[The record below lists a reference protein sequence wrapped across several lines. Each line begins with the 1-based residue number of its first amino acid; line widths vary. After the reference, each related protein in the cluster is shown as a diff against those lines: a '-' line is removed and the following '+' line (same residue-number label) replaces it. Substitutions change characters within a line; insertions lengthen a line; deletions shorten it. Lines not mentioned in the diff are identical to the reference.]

1 MPESKS
7 KLNLYT
13 FIKFLAAI
21 LVIRDH
27 VGFDFPSIFLP
38 SFITKIFPFLNF
50 NLGFLLTGTSE
61 SGTWAVALFFVLSG
75 FLIFKN
81 FLSGKYSFHF
91 KSIAKFYFG
100 RIIRIAPLY
109 YFLSLFGL
117 FFVFSS
123 LLNPQNNQ
131 LNKVL
136 EIMTFNYDPNLWFN
150 YAYWTVGVEMIFYV
164 LAPFV
169 FGFCL
174 FLLSFFD
181 IVARIFWSAFRSIF
195 LNFLKKINY
204 NPKLPNNTL
213 VKKSKESSNFSKQN
227 GRNWGFFFLGI
238 IFWVLGLN
246 YIWTIRFYFGGVIDG
261 QFFKN
266 LHSLRD
272 FTIWFGVFVSG
283 MGLAMVIHFIS
294 SLVLKSKEQRTE
306 NSQQNNLLTVSLSQN
321 SLAEKKKNCEA
332 KCLKIWQQQ
341 LKVWLIVC
349 ESLAKISFLLT
360 LLVLLWPFTTL
371 KITLEVS
378 VVYTVL
384 ATSFFIFWV
393 ELAEIISK
401 KIQTLKNLENSKNL
415 LKNLENN
422 QIENHQIEAKIV
434 SKLKNAKNFLI
445 HQINQISKTS
455 YGIFLVHVL
464 ILVKFNDIYE
474 KTLRDSFGKIN
485 AGIIIWL
492 SVAFLS
498 VLTSMF
504 LQKSIE
510 NPSHIWLTNWQKRLN
525 KNSQPKKNNCL
536 KPLNQKALE
545 N

>member
-1 MPESKS
+1 M
-7 KLNLYT
+7 
-13 FIKFLAAI
+13 
-21 LVIRDH
+21 
-27 VGFDFPSIFLP
+27 
-38 SFITKIFPFLNF
+38 
-50 NLGFLLTGTSE
+50 
-61 SGTWAVALFFVLSG
+61 
-75 FLIFKN
+75 
-81 FLSGKYSFHF
+81 
-91 KSIAKFYFG
+91 
-100 RIIRIAPLY
+100 
-109 YFLSLFGL
+109 
-117 FFVFSS
+117 
-123 LLNPQNNQ
+123 
-131 LNKVL
+131 
-136 EIMTFNYDPNLWFN
+136 
-150 YAYWTVGVEMIFYV
+150 
-164 LAPFV
+164 
-169 FGFCL
+169 
-174 FLLSFFD
+174 
-181 IVARIFWSAFRSIF
+181 
-195 LNFLKKINY
+195 
-204 NPKLPNNTL
+204 
-213 VKKSKESSNFSKQN
+213 
-227 GRNWGFFFLGI
+227 
-238 IFWVLGLN
+238 
-246 YIWTIRFYFGGVIDG
+246 
-261 QFFKN
+261 
-266 LHSLRD
+266 
-272 FTIWFGVFVSG
+272 
-283 MGLAMVIHFIS
+283 
-294 SLVLKSKEQRTE
+294 
-306 NSQQNNLLTVSLSQN
+306 
-321 SLAEKKKNCEA
+321 
-332 KCLKIWQQQ
+332 
-341 LKVWLIVC
+341 
-349 ESLAKISFLLT
+349 
-360 LLVLLWPFTTL
+360 
-371 KITLEVS
+371 
-378 VVYTVL
+378 VYTVL

>member
-1 MPESKS
+1 M
-7 KLNLYT
+7 
-13 FIKFLAAI
+13 
-21 LVIRDH
+21 
-27 VGFDFPSIFLP
+27 
-38 SFITKIFPFLNF
+38 
-50 NLGFLLTGTSE
+50 
-61 SGTWAVALFFVLSG
+61 
-75 FLIFKN
+75 
-81 FLSGKYSFHF
+81 
-91 KSIAKFYFG
+91 
-100 RIIRIAPLY
+100 
-109 YFLSLFGL
+109 
-117 FFVFSS
+117 
-123 LLNPQNNQ
+123 
-131 LNKVL
+131 
-136 EIMTFNYDPNLWFN
+136 
-150 YAYWTVGVEMIFYV
+150 
-164 LAPFV
+164 
-169 FGFCL
+169 
-174 FLLSFFD
+174 
-181 IVARIFWSAFRSIF
+181 
-195 LNFLKKINY
+195 
-204 NPKLPNNTL
+204 
-213 VKKSKESSNFSKQN
+213 
-227 GRNWGFFFLGI
+227 GI